1 MLMLIRN
8 SKLRQREEG
17 RLSGW
22 KIWIFLSLPPHWGP
36 YDHIFQD
43 FIPPH
48 LCATPGTPTQLW
60 VGVFMSMC
68 LHCPPPQCLL
78 VQAEC
83 RNVCSSRLIL
93 QLWAHDAPSLIF
105 LLFLALCPGID
116 SDVKRLDTSTRTYC
130 LHCFLCMT
138 LYAVSM
144 LKKKKKRRKNTQ
156 QNQSTCFGQK
166 KQIEVVFSVS
176 DSEICCCLSVL
187 LASVWPCFASMR
199 YCPLWRILGE
209 EKPLPRDL
217 EEALLPLN
225 LLRGVLGGAW
235 SRTDANV

>member
-1 MLMLIRN
+1 M
-8 SKLRQREEG
+8 
-17 RLSGW
+17 
-22 KIWIFLSLPPHWGP
+22 PPNRGP

-48 LCATPGTPTQLW
+48 LCATPRTPTHLW

-68 LHCPPPQCLL
+68 LHRPLPQCLL

-83 RNVCSSRLIL
+83 WNVYSSRLIL
-93 QLWAHDAPSLIF
+93 QLWARSAPSLIF
-105 LLFLALCPGID
+105 LLSLALSPGID
-116 SDVKRLDTSTRTYC
+116 SDVERLGTSTRTYC

-144 LKKKKKRRKNTQ
+144 LKKNKKRRKNTQ

-166 KQIEVVFSVS
+166 KIEVVFSVS

-199 YCPLWRILGE
+199 YCPLWRMLGE
-209 EKPLPRDL
+209 EGPLPRDL
-217 EEALLPLN
+217 EEALIPLK
-225 LLRGVLGGAW
+225 LLRGVLDGAW
-235 SRTDANV
+235 SRTDVNV